1 MQQQHL
7 MQMNQGMMGATLPR
21 PLSPLI
27 SFSSFTSKR
36 RITNNRAQA
45 AGPGLVLTYY
55 LDENKQLILAILDNQ
70 NNGKV
75 EECERNQ
82 AKLQHNLMYLAAIAD
97 SQTPQAAPLS
107 QYPSNLM
114 MQPGARYMPP
124 QSAQMVSPQSLMAA
138 RSSMMYGHPSL
149 SPLQQQ
155 QAAAAHGQLG
165 MGSGGGT
172 TSGFNILHGEAS
184 MGGGGGGGGGNSM
197 MNAGMFSGFG
207 RSGSGAKEGSTSLS
221 VDLRGGG
228 GANSGAQSGDGEYLK
243 AGTEEEG
250 S

>member
-7 MQMNQGMMGATLPR
+7 MQMNQSMMGGYA
-21 PLSPLI
+21 SPTTVTTDLI
-27 SFSSFTSKR
+27 
-36 RITNNRAQA
+36 QQ
-45 AGPGLVLTYY
+45 Y

-75 EECERNQ
+75 EECARNQ

-97 SQTPQAAPLS
+97 SQPPQTAALS

-114 MQPGARYMPP
+114 MQSGPRYMPQ
-124 QSAQMVSPQSLMAA
+124 QSAQMMAPQSLMAA
-138 RSSMMYGHPSL
+138 RSSMMYAQPTL

-165 MGSGGGT
+165 MAPGT

-184 MGGGGGGGGGNSM
+184 MGGAGAAAGNSM
-197 MNAGMFSGFG
+197 MNAGVFSDYA
-207 RSGSGAKEGSTSLS
+207 RSASGAKECSTSLS
-221 VDLRGGG
+221 ADVR
-228 GANSGAQSGDGEYLK
+228 GANSGAHSGDGEYLK
-243 AGTEEEG
+243 GTEEEG

>member
-1 MQQQHL
+1 MQQQQQQHL
-7 MQMNQGMMGATLPR
+7 MQMNQSMIGGYA
-21 PLSPLI
+21 SPTPVTTDI
-27 SFSSFTSKR
+27 
-36 RITNNRAQA
+36 IQQ
-45 AGPGLVLTYY
+45 Y

-75 EECERNQ
+75 EECERHQ

-97 SQTPQAAPLS
+97 SQPPQTPPLS

-114 MQPGARYMPP
+114 MQPGPRYMPP
-124 QSAQMVSPQSLMAA
+124 QSGQMMSQQSLMAA
-138 RSSMMYGHPSL
+138 RSSMMYAHPSL

-155 QAAAAHGQLG
+155 QAAHGQLG
-165 MGSGGGT
+165 MASGGAGGT

-184 MGGGGGGGGGNSM
+184 MGGGAGAGAGNSM

-207 RSGSGAKEGSTSLS
+207 RPGSASGAKEGSTSLS
-221 VDLRGGG
+221 VDVRGGG
-228 GANSGAQSGDGEYLK
+228 SSGGQSGDGEYLK

>member
-7 MQMNQGMMGATLPR
+7 MQMNQNMIGGY
-21 PLSPLI
+21 
-27 SFSSFTSKR
+27 
-36 RITNNRAQA
+36 A
-45 AGPGLVLTYY
+45 APSAVTTDHIQQY

-75 EECERNQ
+75 EECERHQ

-97 SQTPQAAPLS
+97 SQPPQTSPLS

-114 MQPGARYMPP
+114 MQPGPRYMAP
-124 QSAQMVSPQSLMAA
+124 QSGQMMSPQSLMAA
-138 RSSMMYGHPSL
+138 RSSMMYAHQSL
-149 SPLQQQ
+149 PPLQQQ
-155 QAAAAHGQLG
+155 QAAHSQLG
-165 MGSGGGT
+165 MASGGGGGT
-172 TSGFNILHGEAS
+172 TSSGFNILHGEAS
-184 MGGGGGGGGGNSM
+184 MGGASGAGAGNSM

-207 RSGSGAKEGSTSLS
+207 RSGSGSGAKEGSTSLS
-221 VDLRGGG
+221 VDVRGG
-228 GANSGAQSGDGEYLK
+228 ASSGALSGDGEYLK

>member
-7 MQMNQGMMGATLPR
+7 MQMNQNMIGGYT
-21 PLSPLI
+21 SPAAVTTDLI
-27 SFSSFTSKR
+27 
-36 RITNNRAQA
+36 QQ
-45 AGPGLVLTYY
+45 Y

-75 EECERNQ
+75 EECERHQ

-97 SQTPQAAPLS
+97 SQPPQTA

-114 MQPGARYMPP
+114 MQPGPRYMPP
-124 QSAQMVSPQSLMAA
+124 QSGQMMSPQSLMAA
-138 RSSMMYGHPSL
+138 RSSMMYAHPSM

-155 QAAAAHGQLG
+155 QAAHGQLG
-165 MGSGGGT
+165 MASGGGGGT
-172 TSGFNILHGEAS
+172 TSGFSILHGEAS
-184 MGGGGGGGGGNSM
+184 MGGAAGAGAGNSM

-207 RSGSGAKEGSTSLS
+207 RSSSGAKEGSTSLS
-221 VDLRGGG
+221 VDVRGGTS
-228 GANSGAQSGDGEYLK
+228 SGAQSGDGEYLK

>member
-1 MQQQHL
+1 MTGHSL
-7 MQMNQGMMGATLPR
+7 T
-21 PLSPLI
+21 
-27 SFSSFTSKR
+27 
-36 RITNNRAQA
+36 
-45 AGPGLVLTYY
+45 GPSLAEY

-75 EECERNQ
+75 EECERHQ

-97 SQTPQAAPLS
+97 SQPPQTAPLS

-114 MQPGARYMPP
+114 MQPGPRYMPP
-124 QSAQMVSPQSLMAA
+124 QSGQMMSPQSLMAA
-138 RSSMMYGHPSL
+138 RSSMMYAHPSL

-155 QAAAAHGQLG
+155 QAAHGQLG
-165 MGSGGGT
+165 MASGGGGGGT

-184 MGGGGGGGGGNSM
+184 IGGGGGGGNSM

-207 RSGSGAKEGSTSLS
+207 RPGSGSGAKEGSTSLS
-221 VDLRGGG
+221 VDVRGG
-228 GANSGAQSGDGEYLK
+228 ASSGAQSGDGEYLK

>member
-1 MQQQHL
+1 MQQQQQYL
-7 MQMNQGMMGATLPR
+7 MQMNQGMIGGYA
-21 PLSPLI
+21 SPTPITTDLI
-27 SFSSFTSKR
+27 
-36 RITNNRAQA
+36 QQ
-45 AGPGLVLTYY
+45 Y

-75 EECERNQ
+75 EECERHQ

-97 SQTPQAAPLS
+97 SQPPQTAPLS

-114 MQPGARYMPP
+114 MQPGPRYMPP
-124 QSAQMVSPQSLMAA
+124 QSGQMMSPQSLMAA
-138 RSSMMYGHPSL
+138 RSPMMYHPSL

-155 QAAAAHGQLG
+155 QAVHGQLG
-165 MGSGGGT
+165 MASGGAGGT

-184 MGGGGGGGGGNSM
+184 MGGGPGAGAGNNM

-207 RSGSGAKEGSTSLS
+207 CPGSASGAKEGSTSLT
-221 VDLRGGG
+221 VDVRGGG
-228 GANSGAQSGDGEYLK
+228 SSGGQSGDGEYLK

>member
-7 MQMNQGMMGATLPR
+7 MQMNQGMMGGYA
-21 PLSPLI
+21 SPTTVTTDLI
-27 SFSSFTSKR
+27 
-36 RITNNRAQA
+36 QQ
-45 AGPGLVLTYY
+45 Y

-75 EECERNQ
+75 EECARNQ

-97 SQTPQAAPLS
+97 SQPPQTAAMS

-114 MQPGARYMPP
+114 MQSGARYMPQ
-124 QSAQMVSPQSLMAA
+124 QSAQMMAPQSLMAA
-138 RSSMMYGHPSL
+138 RSSMMYAQPAL
-149 SPLQQQ
+149 SPLQQQQQ

-165 MGSGGGT
+165 MGSGGT
-172 TSGFNILHGEAS
+172 TSGFSILHGEAS
-184 MGGGGGGGGGNSM
+184 MGGGGGAGNSM
-197 MNAGMFSGFG
+197 MNAGVFSDFG
-207 RSGSGAKEGSTSLS
+207 RGGGGGGGSGGKEGSTSLS
-221 VDLRGGG
+221 VDVR

-243 AGTEEEG
+243 GTEEEG

>member
-7 MQMNQGMMGATLPR
+7 MQMNQSMIGGYA
-21 PLSPLI
+21 SPTAVTTDLI
-27 SFSSFTSKR
+27 
-36 RITNNRAQA
+36 QQ
-45 AGPGLVLTYY
+45 Y

-70 NNGKV
+70 NSGKV
-75 EECERNQ
+75 EECERHQ

-97 SQTPQAAPLS
+97 SQPPQTAPLS

-114 MQPGARYMPP
+114 MQPGPRYMPP
-124 QSAQMVSPQSLMAA
+124 QSGQMMSPQSLMAA
-138 RSSMMYGHPSL
+138 RSPMMYAHPSM

-155 QAAAAHGQLG
+155 QAAAHAQLG
-165 MGSGGGT
+165 MASGGGGGT

-184 MGGGGGGGGGNSM
+184 MGGGSGGGAGNSM
-197 MNAGMFSGFG
+197 MNTGMFSGFG
-207 RSGSGAKEGSTSLS
+207 RPGSGSGAKEGSSSLS
-221 VDLRGGG
+221 VDVRGGASSG
-228 GANSGAQSGDGEYLK
+228 GQSGDGEYLK

>member
-1 MQQQHL
+1 MQQQQQHL
-7 MQMNQGMMGATLPR
+7 MQMNQNMIGGYGAAPSAVTTD
-21 PLSPLI
+21 LI
-27 SFSSFTSKR
+27 
-36 RITNNRAQA
+36 QQ
-45 AGPGLVLTYY
+45 Y

-75 EECERNQ
+75 EECERHQ

-97 SQTPQAAPLS
+97 SQPPQTAPLS

-114 MQPGARYMPP
+114 MQPGPRYMAP
-124 QSAQMVSPQSLMAA
+124 QSGQMMSPQSLMAA
-138 RSSMMYGHPSL
+138 RSSMMYAHPSL

-155 QAAAAHGQLG
+155 QAAHSQLG
-165 MGSGGGT
+165 MASGGGGGT

-184 MGGGGGGGGGNSM
+184 MGGASGAGNSM

-207 RSGSGAKEGSTSLS
+207 RSGSGGGGAKEGSTSLS
-221 VDLRGGG
+221 VDVRGG
-228 GANSGAQSGDGEYLK
+228 ASSGAMSGDGEYLK
-243 AGTEEEG
+243 AGNEEEG

>member
-7 MQMNQGMMGATLPR
+7 MQMNQSMMGGYA
-21 PLSPLI
+21 SPTAVTTDLI
-27 SFSSFTSKR
+27 
-36 RITNNRAQA
+36 QQ
-45 AGPGLVLTYY
+45 Y

-97 SQTPQAAPLS
+97 SQPPQTAPLS
-107 QYPSNLM
+107 QYPSNMM

-124 QSAQMVSPQSLMAA
+124 QSAQMMSPQSLMAA
-138 RSSMMYGHPSL
+138 RSSMMFAHPSL

-155 QAAAAHGQLG
+155 QAAAAAAHGQMG
-165 MGSGGGT
+165 MASGGGT
-172 TSGFNILHGEAS
+172 TSGFNILHGEAN
-184 MGGGGGGGGGNSM
+184 MGAGAGNSM

-207 RSGSGAKEGSTSLS
+207 RGGGSASGAKEGSTSLS
-221 VDLRGGG
+221 V
-228 GANSGAQSGDGEYLK
+228 GANSGAQSGDGDYMK
-243 AGTEEEG
+243 TGTEEEG

>member
-1 MQQQHL
+1 MQQQHM
-7 MQMNQGMMGATLPR
+7 MQMNQGMMGGYG
-21 PLSPLI
+21 SPPAVTTDLI
-27 SFSSFTSKR
+27 
-36 RITNNRAQA
+36 QQ
-45 AGPGLVLTYY
+45 Y

-70 NNGKV
+70 NSGKV

-97 SQTPQAAPLS
+97 SQPPQTAPLS

-114 MQPGARYMPP
+114 MQPGARYMSP
-124 QSAQMVSPQSLMAA
+124 QSAQMMSPQPLMAA
-138 RSSMMYGHPSL
+138 RSPMMYAHPSM
-149 SPLQQQ
+149 SPLRQQQ
-155 QAAAAHGQLG
+155 QASAAHGQLG

-172 TSGFNILHGEAS
+172 TSGFNIVHGEAS
-184 MGGGGGGGGGNSM
+184 MGGGNSM

-221 VDLRGGG
+221 VDIRGG
-228 GANSGAQSGDGEYLK
+228 GANSGAQSGDGEYMK
-243 AGTEEEG
+243 AGGNEEEG

>member
-7 MQMNQGMMGATLPR
+7 MQMNQGMMGGYA
-21 PLSPLI
+21 SPTTVTTDLI
-27 SFSSFTSKR
+27 
-36 RITNNRAQA
+36 QQ
-45 AGPGLVLTYY
+45 Y

-75 EECERNQ
+75 EECARNQ

-97 SQTPQAAPLS
+97 SQPPQTAAMS

-114 MQPGARYMPP
+114 MQSGARYMPQ
-124 QSAQMVSPQSLMAA
+124 QSAQIMAPQSLMAA
-138 RSSMMYGHPSL
+138 RSSMMYAQPAL
-149 SPLQQQ
+149 SPLQQQQQ

-165 MGSGGGT
+165 MGSGGT
-172 TSGFNILHGEAS
+172 TSGFSILHGEAS
-184 MGGGGGGGGGNSM
+184 MGGGGGGGAGNSM
-197 MNAGMFSGFG
+197 MNAGVFSDFG
-207 RSGSGAKEGSTSLS
+207 RGGGGGGSGGKEGSTSLS
-221 VDLRGGG
+221 VDVR

-243 AGTEEEG
+243 GTEEEG